1 MAMIAV
7 EQNGACELE
16 ASGGFSQVPDRGC
29 IAVVADGM
37 GGVRGGATASK
48 KLQEFMLETVGSSTC
63 PGPGEQPLR
72 DLVNTINQRILQIAR
87 EEPRLQ
93 GMGSTL
99 TLGWL
104 MDRNLTLANVGDS
117 RLYRFR
123 NQAIEQL
130 SHDQSPVGRLLR
142 EGRITAQEARV
153 HPHRNVI
160 DQAVGSHPEGLDP
173 EIVTFPVESGDIY
186 LLCSDGLN
194 EEVWDHEMAEILQEG
209 KRMEKPLLAIAE
221 DLVYRALDAGGKDN
235 VTAILLEV
243 H

>member
-1 MAMIAV
+1 MAIIAV
-7 EQNGACELE
+7 EQNGTRELE
-16 ASGGFSQVPDRGC
+16 ASGGPFQVPGRGC

-37 GGVRGGATASK
+37 GGVRGGATASN
-48 KLQEFMLETVGSSTC
+48 KLREFMLEIVGSSAC
-63 PGPGEQPLR
+63 PDPGEQSLR
-72 DLVNTINQRILQIAR
+72 ELVNTINQRILQIAR

-104 MDRNLTLANVGDS
+104 LDHNLTLVNVGDS

-123 NQAIEQL
+123 NHVIEQL

-142 EGRITAQEARV
+142 EGRITAQEARI

-173 EIVTFPVESGDIY
+173 EIVTFPVETGDIY

-194 EEVWDHEMAEILQEG
+194 EEIWDHEMTEILQEG
-209 KRMEKPLLAIAE
+209 KRMGKPLLAIAE

-235 VTAILLEV
+235 VTTILLEI